1 MPALVLLRHG
11 QSAWNA
17 QNLFTGRRDPGL
29 TERGR
34 RGSAGGGD
42 RTPGRRSRP
51 AAVFASTLVRAHTT
65 AEIISDELG
74 LGPVQLEPAFVERD
88 YGALTG
94 QDKSGL
100 QDRYD
105 AETLRRWR
113 RSWDA
118 APPGGESLA
127 EVSARVLPPFEARV
141 RPALARGDA
150 LLVAHNNVLRALL
163 KAVEGLSEVQIEA
176 VELETATPVVYDFA
190 PLSPMPPPHPP
201 APLAPRRPSASCR
214 ARRFE
219 C

>member
-34 RGSAGGGD
+34 REARAAAAALRAAGLA
-42 RTPGRRSRP
+42 P
-51 AAVFASTLVRAHTT
+51 AAVFASTLARAHTT
-65 AEIISDELG
+65 AEIISGELG

-127 EVSARVLPPFEARV
+127 EVSARILPPFEARV
-141 RPALARGDA
+141 RPALAQSDA

-163 KAVEGLSEVQIEA
+163 KAVEGLSEAQIEA
-176 VELETATPVVYDFA
+176 VELETATPIVYDFA
-190 PLSPMPPPHPP
+190 PAAAAAPSGSLGPPQ
-201 APLAPRRPSASCR
+201 AKRILPRA
-214 ARRFE
+214 E
-219 C
+219 V